1 VQALGMKYA
10 IVQKS
15 ECGHLLGCK
24 RAHQKK
30 LVTSLADETAG
41 TGEGRV
47 QALGVKYA
55 KVQKSECG
63 HLLGSA

>member
-1 VQALGMKYA
+1 MQALGVEYA
-10 IVQKS
+10 KVQKS
-15 ECGHLLGCK
+15 ECGHLLGSK
-24 RAHQKK
+24 RAHQIK